1 MVESLVEQKLN
12 HGLNIK
18 SDVRVQHAGVFIQL
32 DLNGVSF
39 SFFWCCHVYIYIY
52 IGEIIQLNYICNCS
66 MSYFFSRLQR
76 CFVFFNQGWF
86 TSGNGPRISKE
97 IIIWR
102 DHGHFWVYVR
112 NIRGFN
118 VWTFD
123 LWVSRYILDKI
134 YKNTKVLDFQ
144 KGTYTKIYLDL
155 RWRKSQVFPFRPLV
169 RHWVLKLLTFLWQ
182 KIRTFLWSLKKEE
195 PAALLAPPRFALLR
209 PLQPFKLR
217 VCFLQWES
225 GKFVLDLSRTFT
237 TQRWRRRS
245 LRFESWRRKNSTLPG
260 ENVEKLGGKVRGEA
274 VERWDATTTTDL
286 LCLLL

>member
-169 RHWVLKLLTFLWQ
+169 RHWVLKLLTLA
-182 KIRTFLWSLKKEE
+182 KNPNLSLVPEKRG
-195 PAALLAPPRFALLR
+195 ACSLAGPSSF
-209 PLQPFKLR
+209 
-217 VCFLQWES
+217 
-225 GKFVLDLSRTFT
+225 
-237 TQRWRRRS
+237 
-245 LRFESWRRKNSTLPG
+245 
-260 ENVEKLGGKVRGEA
+260 
-274 VERWDATTTTDL
+274 
-286 LCLLL
+286 CLTKTSPTVQA